1 MASFRSSPLR
11 AASLATTLVVLLGLA
26 FFVAQSFAA
35 DEEKGVLADFISRA
49 LSTPTSTVSIG
60 GIDGALSSDATVRD
74 LKIADRDG
82 VWLTVNRIRIV
93 WRRLALLQRRLEVD
107 QLDID
112 QMNVARKPIPAET
125 PVAGENQPLLPELPL
140 RVNIKQFSLARADLG
155 QPVLGIASSFS
166 TGGNAKLGP
175 PSEGLQL
182 FLDVQRLD
190 QPATLNVRL
199 NLVPETQRLDLKVKL
214 DEPAGGILSE
224 LANLPG
230 RPPVKLNIDG
240 SGVLDAFNA
249 KLVFDAGE
257 GIGASG
263 DASLN
268 REGAGRRLGFD
279 LSAQVSGML
288 PEIAA
293 PVFAGTTKL
302 SGNIFFGDDSAIAI
316 PGVELAAAAARLV
329 IKGEISAAQAANIE
343 ISAENVPNGAKGTA
357 IKDLRLG
364 RLAFDAHVTGAL
376 DSPAVDATLALDDAS
391 LPAGSLSRLEA
402 SFKATPSGS
411 IVNTSTL
418 LQLSADAR
426 VKGLALKNP
435 ALAQA
440 IGSEATFVARGSRP
454 VRGPT
459 DFQTF
464 EIKSQTL
471 SAAFKGRAGAA
482 ALQGR
487 LDVAA
492 PDLSRFGAVAGLAL
506 KGEATLKADLE
517 GAPRANR
524 YKAQI
529 DATANRFASG
539 VSQLD
544 GLFGGKLTLG
554 GGVKLDADGGFGFTD
569 LRLVGPNANARVDGA
584 ITPNLADLTGQLAIP
599 DLSKADKRA
608 SGRGDV
614 SAHVTGTLA
623 KPDATAEI
631 SIRDATLLGRPVPRL
646 ELEANATNLRDAPD
660 AKITLDGEID
670 RHPARGSLHISQ
682 PKAGEIVVDGVD
694 VAIGSA
700 TAQGGASFGP
710 GHFAAGHFA
719 VHAKNLDDLSPLVLQ
734 KLEGSLDAEVSL
746 THDGARQDAAV
757 KAKAQ
762 RIGAFGLKL
771 DALDADLALTDIY
784 RRPVIAGSLSVDEAR
799 IGGQTISRVRLNAK
813 GAAEASNFTLSAA
826 ASGFNLDARGTL
838 VASDPVRLEIFKF
851 DATRGRDKISLAAPA
866 TVIIREDGVD
876 LRNLTLSLDGGRMTI
891 DGRVGAKL
899 DLKAGLR
906 AIPLSVADI
915 AAPGLG
921 LSGTLDG
928 EATINGTPA
937 APSGSYRFKIANLA
951 APQTRDA
958 GLPPIDAEAAGRLEG
973 ERLSL
978 EATLKAGQASNAKIS
993 GTAPLSATGPLD
1005 LKVSGH
1011 LDAGLAN
1018 RSLAASGRRLAGSI
1032 AVDGRVTGTIERPQ
1046 ASGTIVLTNGAF
1058 ESATL
1063 GISLQAVRARL
1074 VAQGD
1079 RVTIESASAT
1089 TRNGG
1094 SIAASGSVRLDPAG
1108 GFPGDIRIKGQNA
1121 ELVHSTIATSVANFD
1136 LAMSGPLARDPRLGG
1151 SVDIASLDILIP
1163 DRLPGSLQPLPG
1175 TRHVDPTPTAAA
1187 RLEIAAKAKRGREAP
1202 AFDPAL
1208 DLAIAAPGHISVR
1221 GRGLDAVLGGDLRLT
1236 GTLGAPKPVG
1246 AFSLV
1251 RGRLKVLTSD
1261 LDITRANITFAGELR
1276 PQLDFLATTQ
1286 AGGASVSVA
1295 ITGDPAD
1302 PQFAFSSSPDLP
1314 QDEILS
1320 RLLFGAPSG
1329 QLSPT
1334 QALALA
1340 QAVAIYSGG
1349 NDALEGLRRSL
1360 GLGAAGNSNNPLSNF
1375 FGDRVSLGVH
1385 TGATPQQTGV
1395 GMSVTIYKQFKA
1407 KGVIDAT
1414 GAVSVGVGAEHEW

>member
-1 MASFRSSPLR
+1 MARLDLSPLR
-11 AASLATTLVVLLGLA
+11 AAAFAATLLFLLGLG

-35 DEEKGVLADFISRA
+35 DDQKGILADLISRA

-60 GIDGALSSDATVRD
+60 AIDGALSSDATVRD

-82 VWLTVNRIRIV
+82 VWLTVNRLRIV

-112 QMNVARKPIPAET
+112 QMNVARKPIPAEA
-125 PVAGENQPLLPELPL
+125 PVAGADQPLLPELPL
-140 RVNIKQFSLARADLG
+140 RIDIKQFTLARADLG
-155 QPVLGIASSFS
+155 QPVLGVASSFS

-182 FLDVQRLD
+182 FLDAQRLD
-190 QPATLNVRL
+190 KPATLNVRL
-199 NLVPETQRLDLKVKL
+199 NLVPETQRLDLKVNL
-214 DEPAGGILSE
+214 DEQAGGILSE
-224 LANLPG
+224 LGNLPG
-230 RPPVKLNIDG
+230 RPPVKLNIEG

-249 KLVFDAGE
+249 KLAFDAGE
-257 GIGASG
+257 GIGARG

-268 REGAGRRLGFD
+268 REGAGRRLGLD

-293 PVFAGTTKL
+293 PVFAGTTRL
-302 SGNIFFGDDSAIAI
+302 SGNIFFGDDRAVTI
-316 PGVELAAAAARLV
+316 PGIELAAAAARLV
-329 IKGEISAAQAANIE
+329 IKGAVSAAQGANIE
-343 ISAENVPNGAKGTA
+343 ITAENVPNGANGTVLG
-357 IKDLRLG
+357 DVRLG
-364 RLAFDAHVTGAL
+364 RLAFAAHVAGAL
-376 DSPAVDATLALDDAS
+376 DSPAIDATLALNDAS
-391 LPAGSLSRLEA
+391 LPVGSLSRLEA
-402 SFKATPSGS
+402 NFKAAPNGS
-411 IVNTSTL
+411 LVNKATL

-440 IGSEATFVARGSRP
+440 IGSEASFVARGSSAI
-454 VRGPT
+454 RGVT
-459 DFQTF
+459 DFETL

-482 ALQGR
+482 ALRGK
-487 LDVAA
+487 LEVAA

-506 KGEATLKADLE
+506 KGEAKLKADLE
-517 GAPRANR
+517 GAPRAMR
-524 YKAQI
+524 YRAQI

-539 VSQLD
+539 VAQLD
-544 GLFGGKLTLG
+544 GLFGGKLTLA

-569 LRLVGPNANARVDGA
+569 LRLLGPNASARVDGA
-584 ITPNLADLTGQLAIP
+584 ITPNSADLTGQLTIP

-608 SGRGDV
+608 SGHGDI
-614 SAHVTGTLA
+614 SARVTGTLA

-646 ELEANATNLRDAPD
+646 ELKANATNLRDAPD

-670 RHPARGSLHISQ
+670 RKPARGSLHISR
-682 PKAGEIVVDGVD
+682 PKAGEIVIEGVD

-700 TAQGGASFGP
+700 TAQGGATFSP
-710 GHFAAGHFA
+710 GNFAAGQFA
-719 VHAKNLDDLSPLVLQ
+719 IHAKNLDDLSPLVLQ

-762 RIGAFGLKL
+762 RIGAFGLRL

-784 RRPVIAGSLSVDEAR
+784 RRPVIAGSLSADEAR
-799 IGGQTISRVRLNAK
+799 IGGQTISRIRLNAK
-813 GAAEASNFTLSAA
+813 GAAGASNITLSAA
-826 ASGFNLDARGTL
+826 AGGFNLDARGTL
-838 VASDPVRLEIFKF
+838 VASDPPRLELAKF
-851 DATRGRDKISLAAPA
+851 DATRGRDRIALAGPA
-866 TVIIREDGVD
+866 TIVIKEGGVD
-876 LRNLTLSLDGGRMTI
+876 LRNLTLSLDGGRLTI
-891 DGRVGAKL
+891 DGRAGAKL
-899 DLKAGLR
+899 DLKAGFR

-937 APSGSYRFKIANLA
+937 APSGAYRFKIANLA
-951 APQTRDA
+951 APQTRSA

-973 ERLSL
+973 QRLSL
-978 EATLKAGQASNAKIS
+978 EATVKAGQANNVKIS
-993 GTAPLSATGPLD
+993 GTAPLSDMGPLD
-1005 LKVSGH
+1005 LKVTGN

-1018 RSLAASGRRLAGSI
+1018 RALAAAGRRLAGSVAI
-1032 AVDGRVTGTIERPQ
+1032 DGRVTGTINQPQ
-1046 ASGTIVLTNGAF
+1046 ASGSITLANGSFQDAI
-1058 ESATL
+1058 L
-1063 GISLQAVRARL
+1063 GISFEAMRARL

-1094 SIAASGSVRLDPAG
+1094 SISASGSVRLDPAG
-1108 GFPGDIRIKGQNA
+1108 GFPGEIRIKGQNA
-1121 ELVHSTIATSVANFD
+1121 ELLHSAIATAIANLD
-1136 LAMSGPLARDPRLGG
+1136 LDVSGPLARNPRVGG
-1151 SVDIASLDILIP
+1151 SVHIVSLDILIP
-1163 DRLPGSLQPLPG
+1163 DRFPGALQPLPG

-1187 RLEIAAKAKRGREAP
+1187 RLAIAAKAKRGKG
-1202 AFDPAL
+1202 AL
-1208 DLAIAAPGHISVR
+1208 DFDAPLDLTIDVPGRIRVR
-1221 GRGLDAVLGGDLRLT
+1221 GRGLEAQLGGNLRLT
-1236 GTLGAPKPVG
+1236 GTLAAPKPVG
-1246 AFSLV
+1246 VFNLV
-1251 RGRLKVLTSD
+1251 RGRLKVLTAE
-1261 LDITRANITFAGELR
+1261 LDITRANLTFAGDIL
-1276 PQLDFLATTQ
+1276 PNLDFLATTQ
-1286 AGGASVSVA
+1286 AGGASISVA
-1295 ITGDPAD
+1295 ITGNPAD
-1302 PQFAFSSSPDLP
+1302 PQFTFSSSPDLP

-1360 GLGAAGNSNNPLSNF
+1360 GLGAAGNSNDPLSNF

-1395 GMSVTIYKQFKA
+1395 GMSVTIYKQLKA

-1414 GAVSVGVGAEHEW
+1414 GTVSVGVGAEHEW